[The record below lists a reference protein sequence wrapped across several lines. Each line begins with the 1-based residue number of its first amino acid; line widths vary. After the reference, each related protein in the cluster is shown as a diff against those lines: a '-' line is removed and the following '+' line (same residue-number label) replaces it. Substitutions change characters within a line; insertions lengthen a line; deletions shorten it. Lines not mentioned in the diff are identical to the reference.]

1 MASISTGAIIT
12 AFGAIGPPNIVD
24 LSEFAPD
31 FPTTALFGRAF
42 RCLERLECLARLPG
56 DSRTPSEGELFVLV
70 SGKEFPDSAARA
82 RVDSRMKR
90 ACRGGPASYASA
102 TAPSVALHY
111 ASATAPSVALDHA
124 TARPFTC
131 AHAQGC
137 PKNSPKSLLRNQKSL
152 PRIKGTLKHP

>member
-56 DSRTPSEGELFVLV
+56 DSRTPSEEELFILV
-70 SGKEFPDSAARA
+70 SGKESSNLAGALLVRWFRLFRA
-82 RVDSRMKR
+82 GIALRHRIATCDCFRGERVSIFRCGMFL
-90 ACRGGPASYASA
+90 S
-102 TAPSVALHY
+102 
-111 ASATAPSVALDHA
+111 
-124 TARPFTC
+124 
-131 AHAQGC
+131 
-137 PKNSPKSLLRNQKSL
+137 
-152 PRIKGTLKHP
+152 